1 MMIQGQNSM
10 KTSIRFDNEQELNRS
25 NDIQYKDKIQG
36 SDPYNQAKGIIK
48 FPLKENDDS
57 K

>member
-1 MMIQGQNSM
+1 MMIQGPNSK
-10 KTSIRFDNEQELNRS
+10 KTSIRFDYEQELNRS